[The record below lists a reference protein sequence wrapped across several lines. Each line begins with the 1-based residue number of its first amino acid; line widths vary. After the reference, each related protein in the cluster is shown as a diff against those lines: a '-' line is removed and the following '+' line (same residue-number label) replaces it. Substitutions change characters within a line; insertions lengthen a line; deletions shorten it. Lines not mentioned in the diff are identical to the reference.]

1 MLVFTRLVRQ
11 FCLTLFESS
20 YTPFSLRNFQTY
32 IPTIKWLG
40 ISFLFAFLFVLPFYV
55 QWFLQIIDF
64 GDMPLILGSILAFLS
79 LSVILNI
86 PKQRRFSFGFFV
98 GMLWFYWIG
107 LGLRYF
113 DLSFFIPFIVLAIS
127 VFLGIVFYI
136 GLFCE
141 CFIGRFIFLLIL
153 SYFTPF
159 GFDWLVPE
167 SLLAYSYFGVDKLSF
182 AFVLLA
188 LWGAVELKKWGKFFI
203 LPLLFFAFEMPSSE
217 SSSELPK
224 IKLVQTH
231 IMQDFQW
238 RFTYMGDVFNQY
250 LEVEIPQ
257 AIQQGYD
264 VVVLPESAF
273 YASIDFENLRE
284 RLLAFS
290 EDIVIIAGALRE
302 DNSKY
307 FNAVYMFWQG
317 REYFVDKVRLVP
329 FGEYIPS
336 FLLPLMQIFVP
347 DIASFTP
354 GDGYKYFEID
364 GIRFKSA
371 ICYEGTSK
379 DFYSDSPQYVL
390 MISNNGWFVP
400 SLEPVLQKNLL
411 KYYARLH
418 KSMILHASN
427 LSPSAIISP

>member
-1 MLVFTRLVRQ
+1 MLVFIRLARR
-11 FCLTLFESS
+11 FRLAFFESS
-20 YTPFSLRNFQTY
+20 YTPFSLRDFQTY
-32 IPTIKWLG
+32 IPTLKWLG

-55 QWFLQIIDF
+55 QWFLQIIDS
-64 GDMPLILGSILAFLS
+64 GDLPLILGSILALLS

-98 GMLWFYWIG
+98 GALWFYWIG

-113 DLSFFIPFIVLAIS
+113 DLSLFIPLVVLAIG

-188 LWGAVELKKWGKFFI
+188 LWGVVELKKWSKILI
-203 LPLLFFAFEMPSSE
+203 LPLLFFAFEMPNSE
-217 SSSELPK
+217 STSELPR

-231 IMQDFQW
+231 IAQDFQW
-238 RFTYMGDVFNQY
+238 RFTYMEDVFNQY

-264 VVVLPESAF
+264 AVVLPESAF

-284 RLLAFS
+284 RLLGFS

-302 DNSKY
+302 DKSKY
-307 FNAVYMFWQG
+307 
-317 REYFVDKVRLVP
+317 L
-329 FGEYIPS
+329 
-336 FLLPLMQIFVP
+336 
-347 DIASFTP
+347 
-354 GDGYKYFEID
+354 
-364 GIRFKSA
+364 
-371 ICYEGTSK
+371 
-379 DFYSDSPQYVL
+379 
-390 MISNNGWFVP
+390 
-400 SLEPVLQKNLL
+400 
-411 KYYARLH
+411 
-418 KSMILHASN
+418 
-427 LSPSAIISP
+427 